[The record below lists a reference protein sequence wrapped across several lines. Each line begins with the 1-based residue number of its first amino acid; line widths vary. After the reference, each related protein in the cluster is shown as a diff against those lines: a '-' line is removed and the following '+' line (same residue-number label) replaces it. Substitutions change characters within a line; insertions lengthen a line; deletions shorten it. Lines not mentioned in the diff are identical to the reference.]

1 MTVVIEHSV
10 WVDIA
15 PATSEPVTR
24 AGCRCGWSFRCS
36 LGWQHAMDQARE
48 HATLAT
54 HQPPSGRIN
63 LPPMPTRTLS
73 SKEDS

>member
-24 AGCRCGWSFRCS
+24 AGCRCGWSLRCS
-36 LGWQHAMDQARE
+36 LDWKAAMELARE
-48 HATLAT
+48 HAILAT
-54 HQPPSGRIN
+54 YVPPAGDRHR
-63 LPPMPTRTLS
+63 PMPTVVA
-73 SKEDS
+73 KEDS